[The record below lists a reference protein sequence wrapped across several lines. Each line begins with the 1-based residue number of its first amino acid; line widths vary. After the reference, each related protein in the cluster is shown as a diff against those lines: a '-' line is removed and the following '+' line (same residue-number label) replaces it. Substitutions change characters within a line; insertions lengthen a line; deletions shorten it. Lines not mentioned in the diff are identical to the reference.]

1 MDGASPGDT
10 QESDE
15 SVNSYREEIKWDE
28 ESDVDGDGGTE
39 SELDVDREVSD
50 DDRDLLAKDGSGEE
64 DVWSH
69 YIVSG
74 THE

>member
-15 SVNSYREEIKWDE
+15 SVNSCREEEDE
-28 ESDVDGDGGTE
+28 ESDVDGDGGSE
-39 SELDVDREVSD
+39 SELDVGREVSD
-50 DDRDLLAKDGSGEE
+50 DDRDPLAKDGSGEE